1 MRAGFAPPAVQRR
14 VLVGRYAATLRGDW
28 GTVLV
33 LLAQAPL
40 IGWLCTLVWASVETD
55 TPSLRF
61 VLALAAV
68 WFGCINACREIVKE
82 RPIVERERLLGLS
95 MMAYVASRFF
105 VIAVL
110 NLMQVILLQGAVEWQ
125 LALRGNMVV
134 EMVALWLAANCGTG
148 LGLLV
153 SAASTSQERAVG
165 VVPLLLLP
173 QILFSSF
180 VVPAST
186 FTELVATVEKL
197 MPVHWGYRVF
207 EELSAKEPSYLAVLG
222 ALLALVGL
230 ATVLAIS
237 TWLLMQRRRPVA

>member
-1 MRAGFAPPAVQRR
+1 MNTAFAPPAVQRR
-14 VLVGRYAATLRGDW
+14 VLVARYAATLRGDW
-28 GTVLV
+28 GTVLL

-61 VLALAAV
+61 VLALSAV

-82 RPIVERERLLGLS
+82 RAIVERERLLGLS
-95 MMAYVASRFF
+95 MGAYVASRFW
-105 VIAVL
+105 VIAGL
-110 NLMQVILLQGAVEWQ
+110 NVVQVVLLQGAVEWQ
-125 LALRGNMVV
+125 LALRGNMLV
-134 EMVALWLAANCGTG
+134 EMLALWLAANCGTG

-180 VVPAST
+180 VVPEST
-186 FTELVATVEKL
+186 FTRLVANVEKL

-207 EELSAKEPSYLAVLG
+207 EELSAKEPSYLDVLG
-222 ALLALVGL
+222 ALAALCAITG
-230 ATVLAIS
+230 VLLS
-237 TWLLMQRRRPVA
+237 GTWVLMQRRRPVA